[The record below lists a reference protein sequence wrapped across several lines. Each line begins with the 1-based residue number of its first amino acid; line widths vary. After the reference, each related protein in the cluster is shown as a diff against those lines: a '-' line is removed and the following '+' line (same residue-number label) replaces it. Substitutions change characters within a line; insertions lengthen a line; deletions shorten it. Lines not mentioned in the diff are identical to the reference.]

1 MLKGIV
7 IHGDGVGKRLGYPT
21 ANLDIKKEK
30 IKLSPGVYAARA
42 VLNGKKYN
50 ASLVIQSVSA
60 RLGELRRT
68 RVFKVE
74 VHLLDYVGE
83 NFYGASLEV
92 APMEKVSDVMPFETE
107 EKLKKKISS
116 DVNKIKKILE

>member
-1 MLKGIV
+1 MISGKV

-50 ASLVIQSVSA
+50 ASLIIQKKIW
-60 RLGELRRT
+60 
-68 RVFKVE
+68 KVE

-83 NFYGASLEV
+83 DFYGAVLEV
-92 APMEKVSDVMPFETE
+92 EPVEKVSEIVQFDN
-107 EKLKKKISS
+107 KKWLIKKISG
-116 DVNKIKKILE
+116 DVNKIKKILR